1 MGKFVK
7 AQAVHESRDGI
18 ESPAFAPVGYLA
30 YPGEDQRVTSEV
42 IAASMSELGFAPNQL
57 LTLDQISRVGKE
69 VQRLVS
75 RAADWGGHNIYT
87 GQPCDESQ
95 WCPPD
100 F

>member
-30 YPGEDQRVTSEV
+30 YPGEDRRVAPETIS
-42 IAASMSELGFAPNQL
+42 AALKSLGFEPDQL
-57 LTLDQISRVGKE
+57 LTLDQISRVGNE
-69 VQRLVS
+69 VLRLLS
-75 RAADWGGHNIYT
+75 RVADWDGHNIYT